1 LYTFDHNGNT
11 IVKTDSTGNTS
22 YTWDYENRMTSV
34 ILPGSGG
41 TVSFKYDPF
50 GRRIYKSSSSGT
62 SIYAY
67 DGDNLIEETNSSGT
81 AVARYSQGLNIDEP
95 LVMLR
100 GGATS
105 YYEADGLGSVT
116 SLTNAAGTAAQT
128 YTYDSFG
135 NTVATSG
142 SLVNSFQY
150 TGREFD
156 PETSLY
162 YYRARYYDAK
172 IGRFLTEDP
181 IGYVGGDNF
190 YSYVENDPTDLAD
203 PYGLCPPPRTKK
215 PCDATLPSGPFSRT
229 MVQTLMGEMSG
240 QNMVGQDQYA
250 DDESGPLRSIGEPG
264 GPEITNDTLDLEAL
278 LLAQT
283 MLNLGHIGN
292 SRTYPGLNLGKPRTA
307 QALRSSPGSPLCI
320 MLKRAISAVK
330 EATNSPWT
338 SVTKEWRAVVQGGR
352 RHPFVRD
359 LGNAIR
365 VGGTDFLF

>member
-1 LYTFDHNGNT
+1 
-11 IVKTDSTGNTS
+11 
-22 YTWDYENRMTSV
+22 
-34 ILPGSGG
+34 
-41 TVSFKYDPF
+41 
-50 GRRIYKSSSSGT
+50 
-62 SIYAY
+62 
-67 DGDNLIEETNSSGT
+67 
-81 AVARYSQGLNIDEP
+81 
-95 LVMLR
+95 
-100 GGATS
+100 
-105 YYEADGLGSVT
+105 
-116 SLTNAAGTAAQT
+116 
-128 YTYDSFG
+128 
-135 NTVATSG
+135 
-142 SLVNSFQY
+142 
-150 TGREFD
+150 
-156 PETSLY
+156 
-162 YYRARYYDAK
+162 
-172 IGRFLTEDP
+172 
-181 IGYVGGDNF
+181 
-190 YSYVENDPTDLAD
+190 
-203 PYGLCPPPRTKK
+203 
-215 PCDATLPSGPFSRT
+215 
-229 MVQTLMGEMSG
+229 MGEMSG